1 MSRREVVMIYSEI
14 YWTSLGIIYIEA
26 YMGWL
31 YHDIHLHYWM
41 AWKQAHVFSPSLGPW
56 VTKGQ
61 SKAPQKFHGHPVSWN
76 QLMPLTNHK
85 LRLEQIWRKYEEN
98 PHKVKPILAP
108 HFSHIFFS
116 QWSIPSI
123 PSIPTIPSIHS
134 PLSSLHLWIRFC
146 LVIGHQDHVL
156 ALPQD
161 LLDALH
167 IFQAL
172 AVVEPMEGVGP
183 MAWWL
188 RGGKRMEEAKWL

>member
-1 MSRREVVMIYSEI
+1 
-14 YWTSLGIIYIEA
+14 
-26 YMGWL
+26 MGWL

-123 PSIPTIPSIHS
+123 PTIPSIHS

-146 LVIGHQDHVL
+146 LVIGHQDHVPRPSPRSPWCVAHFPSPGGGGADGGGGPHGL
-156 ALPQD
+156 M
-161 LLDALH
+161 
-167 IFQAL
+167 
-172 AVVEPMEGVGP
+172 VE
-183 MAWWL
+183 
-188 RGGKRMEEAKWL
+188 RGEEDGRGKVTIDSL